1 MKKIN
6 IKSTSLMLLY
16 LVVFLLTFDLAIES
30 YKETEFQAGN
40 ILFVSSAIL
49 IAIAIFLNKKYKPK
63 IFK

>member
-6 IKSTSLMLLY
+6 ITSTLLILGY

-40 ILFVSSAIL
+40 ILFVTSAIL
-49 IAIAIFLNKKYKPK
+49 IAIGIVLYYKYKPK